1 MSLKELRRRIS
12 SVKSTQKITA
22 AMKMVASAK
31 LRRLQE
37 RVHFGHDYIERLNL
51 IGSRLGKVSQDI
63 ETASPWLNAEGDQ
76 DLIIIFGA
84 EKGLCGSFHSNLVRK
99 INQILEEH
107 SHSELLIFGPKAADA
122 LKDKQTQN
130 SSFNI
135 DFTKPSAQTFL
146 NLAKAIEPLKKSK
159 KIGRIHLIGS
169 IFKNILTQQAYS
181 KILCPF
187 VFESTQINSDTNIFE
202 PSADVFLPHFF
213 TQYLSANLHQAWL
226 ETLTVEMAS
235 RMTAMDNATR
245 NAKDMLSDL
254 SLEYNRTRQA
264 QITTELTE
272 IIAGSEGAQ

>member
-51 IGSRLGKVSQDI
+51 IGSHLGKVSQDI

-99 INQILEEH
+99 INQVLEEH
-107 SHSELLIFGPKAADA
+107 SNPELLIFGPKAADA

-169 IFKNILTQQAYS
+169 IFKNILKQQTYS

-226 ETLTVEMAS
+226 ETLTGEMAS